1 MSHTPLSSYRLSAKP
16 LTILM
21 DLQQRVVSRPCGE
34 RFLMWPGY
42 EAITQTQ
49 HYSYLPWD
57 QSMQSFTVLPLYFHV
72 GLSPAEPWED
82 ASVLHPTSL
91 VLRDSE
97 DVELLRTSL
106 GDEGLEE
113 WDGVTLAKFK
123 GLDVFSFLL
132 FSSSFTLLLLSSS
145 SLSLLLLSSSSLSL
159 FFLSSSSLSLFFLSS
174 SSLSFLFLSSSFS
187 FLLRS
192 REGLWGTDTVV
203 LLGDTVVVLIPCK
216 PVAVFC
222 TEVNCCVCRQSPCV
236 HTSGSRYGGGGFL
249 PGSNEDDDG
258 RETELLLLCADVF
271 LAGVGVEDFGVGVE
285 RRCEVPIVMEVLL
298 LLGRGEVKRSLLVTE
313 FSELCRGSCELLPLA
328 MLLLAATVL
337 PVVLRHFSTVL
348 GEWSNIF
355 LLVVEG
361 VV

>member
-1 MSHTPLSSYRLSAKP
+1 MLYPG
-16 LTILM
+16 
-21 DLQQRVVSRPCGE
+21 RVEKGV
-34 RFLMWPGY
+34 LMWPGY

-82 ASVLHPTSL
+82 ASVLHPPSL

-106 GDEGLEE
+106 GDESLEV
-113 WDGVTLAKFK
+113 WDGVTGLAKFK

-145 SLSLLLLSSSSLSL
+145 SLSLLL
-159 FFLSSSSLSLFFLSS
+159 LSSSSLSLFFLSS

-203 LLGDTVVVLIPCK
+203 LLGDTVVVLIPCE

-236 HTSGSRYGGGGFL
+236 HTSGNRYGGGDFL
-249 PGSNEDDDG
+249 PGSNGDGDG

-271 LAGVGVEDFGVGVE
+271 LAGVGVEDFGVRVE

-298 LLGRGEVKRSLLVTE
+298 LLGRGEVERSLVVTG

-361 VV
+361 VL